1 MPNSDFPDSYLR
13 SQNPGQNGPLF
24 TMTLGQILGTE
35 PHRSSDFPGSSRNGT
50 PTQTHNGNGINVDAI
65 SKNQNEPGKLLRNL
79 PGVTIYESV
88 SIGTHAPTESHSR
101 EQLLGAMVAG
111 AEAGAQHVADTAPE
125 PVLGPLGQAG
135 ASIIAGAAHGAAHS
149 KEPVLIAGQPPLTKE
164 LEGTPPR
171 DESTASRNAED
182 LRRLIEE
189 LDASPLMHIPEDVA
203 QGSDRHPLAPHVYVS
218 GITLG
223 QVPQAFMRQEGMP
236 TGVFGLYNPEGEYVG
251 SFHPAPLKAGPIT
264 GFGDFFRAYSV
275 GGVFTVPAYGSDG
288 NVEVGPG
295 GVAKFVLPGGIEGLF
310 FVNARVNPS
319 IITGE
324 DVTLSLQGGVV
335 INASSLAS
343 DVLEIGGRLVQLAP
357 VPHAVT
363 AGRAIEGTGRA
374 IGFIDD
380 YLMSYYV
387 GGGYRMEARFK
398 KDEEGVYEFEG
409 LYIGGQQVDL
419 EDLVEQ
425 LLTHSEHFNTP
436 PLIPDG
442 GNPVIQ
448 EHNIN
453 MHLAYGRNPFDI
465 AREMDTPP
473 QASTSV
479 DIARRFMDYVDNTMR
494 PHAHLL
500 SPELQQQINQPLNS
514 IDDFGRLYD
523 AFVMEVEPLGMG
535 HLRDD
540 SGLANP
546 YAIDG
551 GSHYLYHANLAW
563 YARLQSLGGIGE
575 LPVQQAIEMG
585 ILPEDF
591 ERVRRELLGQPAFDE
606 NDPSH
611 SPDGWI
617 ELFLQ

>member
-1 MPNSDFPDSYLR
+1 
-13 SQNPGQNGPLF
+13 
-24 TMTLGQILGTE
+24 
-35 PHRSSDFPGSSRNGT
+35 
-50 PTQTHNGNGINVDAI
+50 
-65 SKNQNEPGKLLRNL
+65 
-79 PGVTIYESV
+79 
-88 SIGTHAPTESHSR
+88 
-101 EQLLGAMVAG
+101 
-111 AEAGAQHVADTAPE
+111 
-125 PVLGPLGQAG
+125 
-135 ASIIAGAAHGAAHS
+135 
-149 KEPVLIAGQPPLTKE
+149 
-164 LEGTPPR
+164 
-171 DESTASRNAED
+171 
-182 LRRLIEE
+182 
-189 LDASPLMHIPEDVA
+189 MHIPEDLA
-203 QGSDRHPLAPHVYVS
+203 EGDPDNPLAPHVYVA
-218 GITLG
+218 GLTFG
-223 QVPQAFMRQEGMP
+223 QVPQVFMRQGMP
-236 TGVFGLYNPEGEYVG
+236 TGVFGLYNPEGDYVG
-251 SFHPAPLKAGPIT
+251 SFHPAPLTGGPIT
-264 GFGDFFRAYSV
+264 GFGDIFRAYSV

-324 DVTLSLQGGVV
+324 YVTLSLQGGVV

-363 AGRAIEGTGRA
+363 AGRAIEGTGQA

-409 LYIGGQQVDL
+409 VYIGGKKVDL

-436 PLIPDG
+436 PLIPDD
-442 GNPVIQ
+442 GNPVIRD
-448 EHNIN
+448 HNIN
-453 MHLAYGRNPFDI
+453 MRLAYGQNPFDI
-465 AREMDTPP
+465 AREMDSPP
-473 QASTSV
+473 QASNSV
-479 DIARRFMDYVDNTMR
+479 IIARRFMDYVNNTIR
-494 PHAHLL
+494 PNAHLL

-551 GSHYLYHANLAW
+551 GSHYLYHANLAR
-563 YARLQSLGGIGE
+563 YARLQSQGGLGE
-575 LPVQQAIEMG
+575 LPVQQAIELG

-591 ERVRRELLGQPAFDE
+591 EHVRRELLAAFMHRSLIMGACRRVVGFFEKPAQG
-606 NDPSH
+606 DPPRRFSVA
-611 SPDGWI
+611 
-617 ELFLQ
+617 EMV